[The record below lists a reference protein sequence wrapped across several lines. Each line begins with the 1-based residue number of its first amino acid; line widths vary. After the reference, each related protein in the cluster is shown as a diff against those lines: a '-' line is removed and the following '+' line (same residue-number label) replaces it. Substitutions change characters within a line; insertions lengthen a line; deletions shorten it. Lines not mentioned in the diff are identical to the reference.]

1 MKLFLGSITLL
12 VFNSLFLGSAFAQSY
27 DVSGVQVLMTPSQVE
42 TVLSANGYLPDNKY
56 KVVDRDELK
65 AAILK
70 ASETHGKI
78 YTTKEFEK
86 ADTNKITQPN
96 FNQQVALKRKD
107 PATHTVL
114 DTNLLRLTR
123 DKYAAGPTQDLR
135 AIAFQKD
142 GNRETIFVEFTA
154 FPSGARASKVT
165 YKLDDSKIS
174 TSDFRAKAVEKYGN
188 PNAGRAYVGDELL
201 SQDNIE
207 GKEVL
212 NVTLNRITLL
222 HKNYSSYKKAFRAAV
237 EKAKQSP
244 NPKSG
249 KNGGAAVNKGTSF

>member
-135 AIAFQKD
+135 AIAFQKHGN

-154 FPSGARASKVT
+154 FPSGSRVSKVT

-174 TSDFRAKAVEKYGN
+174 ASDFRAKAIEKYGK
-188 PNAGRAYVGDELL
+188 PNAGRAHVGDELL

-207 GKEVL
+207 GREQL
-212 NVTLNRITLL
+212 NIGLGRITLS
-222 HKNYSSYKKAFRAAV
+222 HKNYQSYNKALNAAV
-237 EKAKQSP
+237 QSLEDAA
-244 NPKSG
+244 NPYSDK
-249 KNGGAAVNKGTSF
+249 KGTSF

>member
-1 MKLFLGSITLL
+1 MKAVLGSTVFLL
-12 VFNSLFLGSAFAQSY
+12 FNSLFLGSAFAQSY
-27 DVSGVQVLMTPSQVE
+27 DVSGVQILMTPDQVK
-42 TVLSANGYLPDNKY
+42 TALSANGYQPGPAENFSQPSFDSQVKG
-56 KVVDRDELK
+56 KVTGLRNMNRDEQRQ
-65 AAILK
+65 
-70 ASETHGKI
+70 
-78 YTTKEFEK
+78 YTK
-86 ADTNKITQPN
+86 QPYG
-96 FNQQVALKRKD
+96 LTLD
-107 PATHTVL
+107 PGRVVQSL
-114 DTNLLRLTR
+114 
-123 DKYAAGPTQDLR
+123 
-135 AIAFQKD
+135 AFQKD
-142 GNRETIFVEFTA
+142 GKRETVLVEFTA

-174 TSDFRAKAVEKYGN
+174 TSDFRAKVVEKYGN

-237 EKAKQSP
+237 EKAKQSS